1 MGVPDVESN
10 IAKIQTAR
18 SDRESETAVGDVLGY
33 DEVAQKYGRT
43 KRGLSGRHVQL
54 MAIGGS
60 IGSK

>member
-1 MGVPDVESN
+1 MGVPDVESD
-10 IAKIQTAR
+10 ITKVQEAR
-18 SDRESETAVGDVLGY
+18 SDREGEEGVGDVLGY
-33 DEVAQKYGRT
+33 DEVTQKYGRT